1 MVLST
6 KQARTLLCPALKIP
20 GDFPFKVTS
29 PVQGVMTS
37 LQECVL
43 PTVHS

>member
-6 KQARTLLCPALKIP
+6 EQARSLLRPDLKTP